1 MARPKKTVK
10 AKEPVRIRFKELNNG
25 NKSIYLDIYR
35 NGKRSYEFLKLYLVP
50 EIDQASRQMNAHNL
64 ALANKVKADRII
76 QLTNDEKGVTN
87 INLHGRL
94 RLLDLINLYEQWLKD
109 NGKATGQKGLN
120 SIKKATAAFRGDG
133 VTLRQVDK
141 DYCLAFINFLRNDY
155 EPRTGRPLSQCS
167 IVGYIAQLSAVLNWG
182 VRNDYV
188 RDNPLSHLSP
198 SDRPKKPEST
208 RDFLQIDEIK
218 RLEATECPT
227 RPSVKQAFLFACYC
241 GLRSSDIHNLT
252 WGDITQDGEQWRV
265 AVVMEKTDTPIY
277 LPLSKKAMQW
287 LPERGE
293 AADADKVFSLPTTS
307 RVSIILGNWAEAAK
321 VKKKITFHVSRHTFA
336 TLMLTLDVDLYTT
349 SKLLG
354 HKNIATTQIY
364 AKIIDKK
371 KDDAVNRVNDIFKD

>member
-35 NGKRSYEFLKLYLVP
+35 NGKRNYEFLKLYLVP

-287 LPERGE
+287 LPERDE
-293 AADADKVFSLPTTS
+293 AADTDKVFSLPTTS
-307 RVSIILGNWAEAAK
+307 RVSVILGNWAEAAK